1 MPNEI
6 RELQKIVPFSTNGDG
21 ATGTSGVS
29 DFTILRWL
37 GTAGQHAPA
46 YWSTSRDKW
55 LRSFYLKSDHLKIA
69 VATFV
74 QKTCTIPLT
83 VAPRD
88 RSVKAHTALAAQIE
102 GDLRRNSGMLKGF
115 ANEFAKFTSDYLTQD
130 NGSFFLVMGGGKA
143 DGPIVGS
150 VAGLLHLDAQYCHR
164 TGDLEF
170 PVVYEHQDGKRYK
183 LHYTRVIFM
192 SSMPSADAGL
202 LDVGL
207 CAVSGCM
214 DAAQEM
220 LDIAVYHQEKMGS
233 RPARQILYAKTG
245 ISIKRLQDALLLAN
259 TKLDSQ
265 GLERFAR
272 TLVIGPAT
280 DSNATPIELAL
291 LDLSSVPDGFDRQQA
306 TMLDVAVIATSF
318 GLDMR
323 DLSHAFGVSGTTK
336 ADAEIQDSKTRR
348 KGIAQFLGDFS
359 EQLNQKVLPPTLES
373 WFDYVDDT
381 QDEQAAAI
389 RKTRAE
395 GRSVDLTNTSIT
407 VRIAR
412 EQMLEEGE
420 LSEEQFEDM
429 ELAEGR
435 LADGLDVLMLFQSQ
449 DTEIR
454 RILGDMI
461 ENPLDIQP
469 GANLDAAINERMA
482 LAWERFDTAPNAN
495 IKRKMRQ
502 AMAALTKLRTVTQP
516 PPEPPT
522 PTADRETGRQG
533 DGDLRENGDDED
545 TEPEPAAV
553 KSFHTKQDEDLDDL
567 MTEYSDELDSLV
579 AAANGGKISQSK
591 FNKEMEAIVAALLMT
606 AFLRGSR
613 LSEEGLGKRLRI
625 EVGEE
630 IKLNLDAIHGLSDDI
645 YAGRYKPEELGEEG
659 AERRIELWVGTLGM
673 MYAQGQMHRRD
684 DPRFAWRTGS
694 TESCETCAS
703 LSGRVRTAKEWLA
716 GPYYPRS
723 RSLACGG
730 FRCQCYFDEV

>member
-21 ATGTSGVS
+21 ASSNVS
-29 DFTILRWL
+29 DFTVLRWL
-37 GTAGQHAPA
+37 GMAGQHAPA
-46 YWSTSRDKW
+46 YWSIARDRW
-55 LRSFYLKSDHLKIA
+55 LRSFYLKSDYLKIA

-74 QKTCTIPLT
+74 QKACTIPLT

-88 RSVKAHTALAAQIE
+88 RSVKAHTALATQIE
-102 GDLRRNSGMLKGF
+102 GDIRRNSGMLKGF
-115 ANEFAKFTSDYLTQD
+115 PNEFAKFTSDYLTQD
-130 NGSFFLVMGGGKA
+130 NGAFFLVMGGGKA

-220 LDIAVYHQEKMGS
+220 LDIAVYHQEKLGS

-306 TMLDVAVIATSF
+306 TMLDVAVISTSF

-389 RKTRAE
+389 RKVRAE
-395 GRSVDLTNTSIT
+395 GRSIDLTNTSIT

-449 DTEIR
+449 DSEIR
-454 RILGDMI
+454 RILGDI
-461 ENPLDIQP
+461 VVNPLDIQP
-469 GANLDAAINERMA
+469 GANLDTVINERYA

-502 AMAALTKLRTVTQP
+502 AMAALTKLRTVTKP
-516 PPEPPT
+516 PVTPGEPETPP
-522 PTADRETGRQG
+522 AEEGS
-533 DGDLRENGDDED
+533 DEGED
-545 TEPEPAAV
+545 EEPEPAAV
-553 KSFHTKQDEDLDDL
+553 KSFHTKQDEDLDEL
-567 MTEYSDELDSLV
+567 MAEYSDELEALV
-579 AAANGGKISQSK
+579 ASANGGRISQSK
-591 FNKEMEAIVAALLMT
+591 FDKEMEAIVAALLMA

-613 LSEEGLGKRLRI
+613 LSEDELGKRLRA

-630 IKLNLDAIHGLSDDI
+630 IKLNLDAVRGLSDDI
-645 YAGRYKPEELGEEG
+645 YAGRYKPDELGEEG
-659 AERRIELWVGTLGM
+659 ADRRIELWVGTLGM

-684 DPRFAWRTGS
+684 DPKFAWRTGS

-723 RSLACGG
+723 RSLMCGG
-730 FRCQCYFDEV
+730 YRCRCYFDEV

>member
-6 RELQKIVPFSTNGDG
+6 RELQKIVPFSTNGAD
-21 ATGTSGVS
+21 TSGGNVS
-29 DFTILRWL
+29 DFTVLRWL

-55 LRSFYLKSDHLKIA
+55 LRGFYLKSDYLKIA
-69 VATFV
+69 TKTFTEKACGV
-74 QKTCTIPLT
+74 PFRIQAK
-83 VAPRD
+83 D
-88 RSVKAHTALAAQIE
+88 HSVKAHVALAAQIE
-102 GDLRRNSGMLKGF
+102 DDILYNSGMLKGF
-115 ANEFAKFTSDYLTQD
+115 FKEFAKFTADYLTQD
-130 NGSFFLVMGGGKA
+130 NGAFFLVMGGGKA
-143 DGPIVGS
+143 DGPIVGA

-164 TGDLEF
+164 TGDLEY

-207 CAVSGCM
+207 CAVSSCM

-220 LDIAVYHQEKMGS
+220 LDIAVYHQEKLGS
-233 RPARQILYAKTG
+233 RPARQILYSKTG
-245 ISIKRLQDALLLAN
+245 ISIKRLQDALMLAN

-306 TMLDVAVIATSF
+306 TMLDVAVISSAF

-323 DLSHAFGVSGTTK
+323 DLSHAFGVAGTTM
-336 ADAEIQDSKTRR
+336 ADAQIQHMKTGF
-348 KGIAQFLGDFS
+348 KGVAQFLNDFAFA
-359 EQLNQKVLPPTLES
+359 LTPKILPGKDNYDVV
-373 WFDYVDDT
+373 FDYVDDS
-381 QDEQAAAI
+381 QDEQAAGN
-389 RKTRAE
+389 RKVRAE
-395 GRSVDLTNTSIT
+395 GRNLDLANTSIT

-420 LSEEQFEDM
+420 LSEEQFGDM

-469 GANLDAAINERMA
+469 GANLDTVINERYA

-502 AMAALTKLRTVTQP
+502 AMAALNKLRTVTQP
-516 PPEPPT
+516 PP
-522 PTADRETGRQG
+522 TADRETGRRG
-533 DGDLRENGDDED
+533 EGETRGGDDEGEED
-545 TEPEPAAV
+545 SEPEPAAFV
-553 KSFHTKQDEDLDDL
+553 KGLHTKQDEDLDDL
-567 MTEYSDELDSLV
+567 MAEYGDELDSLV
-579 AAANGGKISQSK
+579 TAANGGKISQSK
-591 FNKEMEAIVAALLMT
+591 FNKEMEAIVAALLMA

-613 LSEEGLGKRLRI
+613 LSEEGLSKRLRA

-630 IKLNLDAIHGLSDDI
+630 IKLNLDAVRGLSDDI
-645 YAGRYKPEELGEEG
+645 YAGRYKPDELGEEG
-659 AERRIELWVGTLGM
+659 ADRRVELWVGTLGM

-684 DPRFAWRTGS
+684 DPKFAWRTGS

-723 RSLACGG
+723 RSLKCGG
-730 FRCQCYFDEV
+730 YRCRCYFQEV